1 MSKIAAAVFNRK
13 GGVGKST
20 LSVILAEIAL
30 VRHNKVLAVDLDP
43 SHNFTDA
50 LNFMKNYFH
59 ENLRIQS
66 GLEESDADAP
76 EDWIVIDC
84 PPRLGEESELAMKF
98 ADIMIVP
105 VRPDF
110 FSLSNLP
117 VTYSTAE
124 KFGKGRAQLPLVKIG
139 YDNSAMTRIANQIIT
154 EANYPVAA
162 DIALHKKI
170 PYNITLGRVWST
182 GLTADA
188 RKPYERLFEKIA
200 LAGERL
206 SSGAKDSEVNEVW
219 RKEADLNNENVQ

>member
-84 PPRLGEESELAMKF
+84 PPRLGSNASGLSFAMICSTLLTFKGSIYVMS
-98 ADIMIVP
+98 AISGSVMIVAG
-105 VRPDF
+105 F
-110 FSLSNLP
+110 EL
-117 VTYSTAE
+117 
-124 KFGKGRAQLPLVKIG
+124 
-139 YDNSAMTRIANQIIT
+139 TRTI
-154 EANYPVAA
+154 
-162 DIALHKKI
+162 
-170 PYNITLGRVWST
+170 S
-182 GLTADA
+182 
-188 RKPYERLFEKIA
+188 
-200 LAGERL
+200 
-206 SSGAKDSEVNEVW
+206 
-219 RKEADLNNENVQ
+219 